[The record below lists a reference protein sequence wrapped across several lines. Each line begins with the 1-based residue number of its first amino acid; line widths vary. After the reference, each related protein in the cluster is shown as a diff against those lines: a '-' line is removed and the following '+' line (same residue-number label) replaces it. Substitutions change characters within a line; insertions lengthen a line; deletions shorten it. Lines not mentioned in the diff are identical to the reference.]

1 MNIGT
6 KTALAG
12 AAALALTGA
21 AVAVGAAG
29 IASSA
34 AADQPSGQHG
44 AAAQQRQA
52 RGLGLG
58 RLLHGDAVVKKGDQV
73 LTVQRQRGEATA
85 VSDNSITVKSEDGFE
100 ATYAIDQNTKVR
112 KARQQA
118 AASDIKTGEIVRVTG
133 VKEGDGIRAVLIGIG
148 KLGGPGAAGT
158 GGAGGAGGAGA
169 AGTGGAGGA
178 ANPDQ
183 SPTA

>member
-1 MNIGT
+1 MKIST
-6 KTALAG
+6 KTMVAG
-12 AAALALTGA
+12 VAALGLTA
-21 AVAVGAAG
+21 TAVAVGAAG
-29 IASSA
+29 VASSA
-34 AADQPSGQHG
+34 AADQPTSQHG
-44 AAAQQRQA
+44 AAAQQRQG

-73 LTVQRQRGEATA
+73 LTVQRQRGQATA

-112 KARQQA
+112 KARQDGA
-118 AASDIKTGEIVRVTG
+118 ISDIKTGEIVRVTG
-133 VKEGDGIRAVLIGIG
+133 VKDGDGIRAVLIGTG
-148 KLGGPGAAGT
+148 KMGRSAAS
-158 GGAGGAGGAGA
+158 
-169 AGTGGAGGA
+169 GGA